1 MKMFTGL
8 IEQVGEVTQIET
20 LRQGSRLTIRVA
32 RTIEGMHDGDSI
44 AVDGVCLTAR
54 EVERRGFRA
63 DVSPETIARTSMSF
77 YGIGTPVNL
86 ERPLAVGQR
95 LGGHFVQGH
104 VDSIARVLGQRVEGE
119 FVRMSLSLPAA
130 LRPYL
135 VEKGSVALNGVSLTV
150 ASLEADRFD
159 IQLVPHTLAGTNLS
173 HARRA
178 EVLNIEVDVL
188 GKYVA
193 QLLASRLEG
202 DAPVAA
208 AAEAS
213 EHALTLAGLIRLPG
227 D

>member
-1 MKMFTGL
+1 MFTGL
-8 IEQVGEVTQIET
+8 IEEVGEVTRIET
-20 LRQGSRLTIRVA
+20 LRQGSRLTLRAERVSEA
-32 RTIEGMHDGDSI
+32 LGEGDSI

-54 EVERRGFRA
+54 HIDRHGFCA
-63 DVSPETIARTSMSF
+63 DVSPETIARTNMSF

-104 VDSIARVLGQRVEGE
+104 VDSICRVLDQKDEGE
-119 FVRMSLSLPAA
+119 FVRMTFSLPAS
-130 LRPYL
+130 LRPFL

-150 ASLEADRFD
+150 ASLEAGRFD
-159 IQLVPHTLAGTNLS
+159 VQLIPHTLACTNLS

-178 EVLNIEVDVL
+178 EVLNVEVDIL

-193 QLLASRLEG
+193 QLLAARLDE
-202 DAPVAA
+202 APVAA
-208 AAEAS
+208 SGRADAPEM
-213 EHALTLAGLIRLPG
+213 TLGLGDLIRLPG